1 MLSEAW
7 SAISS
12 FLFPSRTMTTSTPT
26 NLIISSHRNWDT
38 EAFFSML
45 WFEAINNRD
54 PIQILEQYPVSII
67 RFRKTKKNPSEHEFL
82 DFEVADHTGTIPFIL
97 ERTVSMDDL
106 NANQPN
112 NTTVDQFL
120 NHPHSKKLLNVIL
133 NSFGG
138 ISPSVVAAA
147 TAVALPILGSAAVI
161 PAIIHLPLSLT
172 QTSESQTLLPLTTES
187 KTSPSSYT
195 SAANMAP
202 EYSLVDQA
210 SMAMAALLHA
220 VSNSGTGKYMSR
232 SLDNSKPFSDARAV
246 DQFLGGDRLY
256 TDGYISGVQI
266 GHFKPRH
273 LKLFHL
279 ALLAHVVHIEYPL
292 YALFLNQCYWFTS
305 TVYYAAQ
312 VIDYDLSH
320 NALSGLPKYLSTFA
334 DDEKD
339 DDEIF
344 LPFHLFIAEGAGR
357 WKGIRISGC
366 KRVVLSSIVHKF
378 HELYDNY
385 MKQVFYL
392 LYLFQNYG

>member
-1 MLSEAW
+1 
-7 SAISS
+7 
-12 FLFPSRTMTTSTPT
+12 
-26 NLIISSHRNWDT
+26 
-38 EAFFSML
+38 
-45 WFEAINNRD
+45 
-54 PIQILEQYPVSII
+54 
-67 RFRKTKKNPSEHEFL
+67 
-82 DFEVADHTGTIPFIL
+82 
-97 ERTVSMDDL
+97 MDDL

-120 NHPHSKKLLNVIL
+120 NHPHSKKLLDAVL